1 MGMQLQAKSAIAEIF
16 EERQRIKNSLAES
29 YVLDE
34 VASERLKRRVLKE
47 LQEPSVSS
55 SHRAALHHELGAI
68 LGTQGRVE
76 DAIDHFAKAE
86 HWGFDPIAVPFSMA
100 FVYLS
105 NGRVLE
111 ARSLI
116 EKAYKDAP
124 EDILGLIKAHQAQ
137 AGMVGVFMDTT
148 EARPPF
154 VVDCSE
160 AAHIL
165 ASRGIADIELTK
177 RLDTACSVIRRWI
190 SHPILGYKVFAQ
202 EGEGILYRYLVKAP
216 IEDLIALNAK
226 ILDALMEC
234 HDGPLDRELSIC
246 VTPWA
251 PEDAGDVQEAY
262 RVRIS

>member
-1 MGMQLQAKSAIAEIF
+1 MQLQAKSAIAEIF
-16 EERQRIKNSLAES
+16 EERRRIRNCLAES

-34 VASERLKRRVLKE
+34 VASERLKKRVLKE
-47 LQEPSVSS
+47 LQDPAISS

-76 DAIDHFAKAE
+76 EAIDHFSKAE
-86 HWGFDPIAVPFSMA
+86 HWGFDRIAVPFSIA

-105 NGRVLE
+105 NGRVLD

-116 EKAYKDAP
+116 EKVYRDAP
-124 EDILGLIKAHQAQ
+124 ENILDLIKAHQAQ
-137 AGMVGVFMDTT
+137 AGMVGVFLDTT
-148 EARPPF
+148 ETKPPF
-154 VVDCSE
+154 IGDCSE
-160 AAHIL
+160 AARIL
-165 ASRGIADIELTK
+165 ASRGIDDIELTK

-190 SHPILGYKVFAQ
+190 NHPILGFKIFAQ

-216 IEDLIALNAK
+216 IEDLMALNTK
-226 ILDALMEC
+226 ILDALMDC